1 MRTRP
6 LIVIAALLA
15 TLLFAHQAL
24 AFTMDDKSGTK
35 PDGSARYVD
44 PDDQPSP
51 FLFGTPQGQAEGNDR
66 SLAPRYNGPAAGGG
80 SPWLQ
85 LPDWFTS
92 TPRPPRK

>member
-6 LIVIAALLA
+6 LMVIAALSA

-24 AFTMDDKSGTK
+24 AFTMDDKSGTE

-51 FLFGTPQGQAEGNDR
+51 FLFGTTQGQTEGSDR
-66 SLAPRYNGPAAGGG
+66 TLGPQYNSPRQDGS
-80 SPWLQ
+80 SPWLK
-85 LPDWFTS
+85 LPDWFS
-92 TPRPPRK
+92 PAPRPPRK